1 MMRLSSRV
9 RLSGCRGVAE
19 CWFAVCMDFVPW
31 ACGGRQGQIEAGVG
45 DACPATC
52 VTARPDRGVRVAEE
66 LRVLRPDG
74 LHVGEDLTQMASQGL
89 VSPLRIVLFELIHH
103 GGVLADQ

>member
-1 MMRLSSRV
+1 M
-9 RLSGCRGVAE
+9 
-19 CWFAVCMDFVPW
+19 
-31 ACGGRQGQIEAGVG
+31 
-45 DACPATC
+45 
-52 VTARPDRGVRVAEE
+52 
-66 LRVLRPDG
+66 LRPDG